1 MDTKTNKRIECGICG
16 ASVSKASFIRHLK
29 SKKCVNQKN
38 KVISTIAED
47 FKIDESDELDDSEP
61 IEMVI
66 SEMEKETELVNV
78 STAVEKI
85 EMTIVERALEEQ
97 AKKKK
102 KFINLFNSI
111 WTEEEN
117 KRKLRRQQPQN

>member
-1 MDTKTNKRIECGICG
+1 MDTKTSKRIECGICG

-66 SEMEKETELVNV
+66 SEMEKETESVDV

-111 WTEEEN
+111 WNEEQA
-117 KRKLRRQQPQN
+117 KRQRQRQQPQN

>member
-1 MDTKTNKRIECGICG
+1 MDTKTSKRIECGICG

-66 SEMEKETELVNV
+66 SEMQKETELVNV